1 MCRNTE
7 SSRCRAAVRQSHHR
21 VVTLIAIVTLVC
33 FGHAQAQ
40 TQKPSVEEE
49 LAVHRLVAETTSPYD
64 AFAYLNRIPTELGEG
79 ETAVDFGG
87 TVIFSRLANQEG
99 RVELKI
105 VEGFNRSAYLGYKA
119 FMRAWSEKGA
129 AVGNCVVCHTPPAF
143 TDGKKYIVDES
154 GVAKVVPSLRNLEK
168 SDKDVEAILQ
178 RKVKMADMARAND
191 EGDIDEA
198 YKIIRL
204 SESDV
209 KDLVQFMGSLN
220 EISKEGFRDLIL
232 NAEILDTTDMLN

>member
-1 MCRNTE
+1 MCGNTE

-21 VVTLIAIVTLVC
+21 VVTLLATVMLVC
-33 FGHAQAQ
+33 FGQAQAQ
-40 TQKPSVEEE
+40 KSSVEEE
-49 LAVHRLVAETTSPYD
+49 LSVHRLEIETTSPYD
-64 AFAYLNRIPTELGEG
+64 AFAYLNRMPTELSEG

-87 TVIFSRLANQEG
+87 MVIFSRLANQEG
-99 RVELKI
+99 RVEVKI

-119 FMRAWSEKGA
+119 FMRAWPEEGA

-154 GVAKVVPSLRNLEK
+154 GVAKAVPSLRNLKK
-168 SDKDVEAILQ
+168 SDNDVEAILQ
-178 RKVKMADMARAND
+178 RKVKMAEMARASD
-191 EGDIDEA
+191 KEGIDEA

-204 SESDV
+204 GESDV
-209 KDLVQFMGSLN
+209 KDLVQFMSSLN

-232 NAEILDTTDMLN
+232 KAEILDTTDMLN